1 MSRFQTT
8 KEINDTIEG
17 LEDGSVDVVIGT
29 HKLLGPR
36 SNSRIWDWS
45 SSMRSSVSASNTK
58 RR

>member
-29 HKLLGPR
+29 HKLLGPKVKFKH
-36 SNSRIWDWS
+36 S
-45 SSMRSSVSASNTK
+45 
-58 RR
+58 